1 MKDFIKNNLVWI
13 VKVLALFI
21 GMTLGCIG
29 VEKLSILMMVWGFIL
44 VCLACFVNDVDSGK
58 D

>member
-13 VKVLALFI
+13 VKVLALFV
-21 GMTLGCIG
+21 GMTLGCVG

-44 VCLACFVNDVDSGK
+44 VCLACFVHGE
-58 D
+58 